1 MRTEEEI
8 RRYLVTYTVV
18 LEAIHDNDEEFPDID
33 IERKTFELEDEL
45 IKINKT
51 FTARSSKLLN
61 DKEERRD

>member
-33 IERKTFELEDEL
+33 IERKTFELEVSFFEFF
-45 IKINKT
+45 NAVACAV
-51 FTARSSKLLN
+51 FN
-61 DKEERRD
+61 NFF